1 MWYAYILQ
9 CSDKSYYVGHANGLS
24 ERVNRHNAGKAARW
38 TACRLPV
45 KLIYNEAFA
54 TKKQAVNRERQIKK
68 WSRAKKQ
75 ALITADKNTLKELSR
90 CKTK

>member
-9 CSDKSYYVGHANGLS
+9 CSDKSYYVGHADDLS
-24 ERVNRHNAGKAARW
+24 ERVNRHNAARAERW

-54 TKKQAVNRERQIKK
+54 TEEKAVNCE
-68 WSRAKKQ
+68 
-75 ALITADKNTLKELSR
+75 
-90 CKTK
+90 

>member
-9 CSDKSYYVGHANGLS
+9 CSDKSYYVGHANDII
-24 ERVNRHNAGKAARW
+24 ERVKRHNAGKAARW

-45 KLIYNEAFA
+45 KLVYNEAFV
-54 TKKQAVNRERQIKK
+54 TEGEAVNRERQIKK
-68 WSRAKKQ
+68 WSRVKKQ
-75 ALITADKNTLKELSR
+75 ALITAEKNTLKGLGR